1 MTLAI
6 VVPKINLNIM
16 DDQVL
21 QNLIRAA
28 SPCELPSADAVERFI
43 GEFHRRQ
50 SLIAM
55 QPSFFEKTEEQATT
69 FFAHFHLTVLAY
81 ASATAVAVFLS
92 VLILRSP
99 RLNSQRGMNAA
110 PLFSE
115 QLEAPLNYSSSSLHE
130 RIEPVTFDL
139 KKKIDDTNDVV
150 SPLSFIL
157 KRKSSASVRDF

>member
-1 MTLAI
+1 
-6 VVPKINLNIM
+6 M

-28 SPCELPSADAVERFI
+28 SPCDLPSADAVERFI

-55 QPSFFEKTEEQATT
+55 QPSFFEKMEEQVTT
-69 FFAHFHLTVLAY
+69 FFAHFHLPVLAY
-81 ASATAVAVFLS
+81 ASVTAVAVFLS

-99 RLNSQRGMNAA
+99 RLNSQRGMNAS

-115 QLEAPLNYSSSSLHE
+115 QLETPLNYSSSLEE

-139 KKKIDDTNDVV
+139 KKKIDATNDVV

-157 KRKSSASVRDF
+157 KRKSSASLKDF

>member
-1 MTLAI
+1 
-6 VVPKINLNIM
+6 M

-43 GEFHRRQ
+43 DEFHRRQ

-55 QPSFFEKTEEQATT
+55 QPSFFEKMEEQVTT
-69 FFAHFHLTVLAY
+69 FFAHFHLPVLAY
-81 ASATAVAVFLS
+81 ASVTAVAVFLS

-99 RLNSQRGMNAA
+99 RLNSQRGMNAS

-115 QLEAPLNYSSSSLHE
+115 QLETPLNYSSLLEE

-139 KKKIDDTNDVV
+139 KKKIDATNDVV
-150 SPLSFIL
+150 SPLPFVL
-157 KRKSSASVRDF
+157 KRKSSTSVKDF

>member
-1 MTLAI
+1 
-6 VVPKINLNIM
+6 M
-16 DDQVL
+16 DDQEL

-43 GEFHRRQ
+43 TEFHRRQ

-55 QPSFFEKTEEQATT
+55 QPTFLEKIEEQLAT
-69 FFAHFHLTVLAY
+69 FFSHFRLPVAAY

-115 QLEAPLNYSSSSLHE
+115 QLEAPLNYSSSSLQE

-139 KKKIDDTNDVV
+139 SKKIDQSNDVV

-157 KRKSSASVRDF
+157 KRKSSASLKDF

>member
-1 MTLAI
+1 
-6 VVPKINLNIM
+6 M

-28 SPCELPSADAVERFI
+28 SPCELPSPDAVERFI
-43 GEFHRRQ
+43 DEFHRRQ

-55 QPSFFEKTEEQATT
+55 QPSFLEKIQERVET
-69 FFAHFHLTVLAY
+69 FFAHFHLPVVAY

-99 RLNSQRGMNAA
+99 RLNHQRGVNAM

-115 QLEAPLNYSSSSLHE
+115 QLETPLNYSSPSLQQK
-130 RIEPVTFDL
+130 IEPVTFEL
-139 KKKIDDTNDVV
+139 KKKRDDTDDVV

-157 KRKSSASVRDF
+157 KRKSSTSVKDF

>member
-1 MTLAI
+1 
-6 VVPKINLNIM
+6 M

-21 QNLIRAA
+21 QDLIRAA
-28 SPCELPSADAVERFI
+28 NPCELPSADAVERFI

-55 QPSFFEKTEEQATT
+55 QPSFLEKMEEQLAT
-69 FFAHFHLTVLAY
+69 FFAHFHLPVVAY

-99 RLNSQRGMNAA
+99 RLNHQRGMNAM

-115 QLEAPLNYSSSSLHE
+115 QLETPLDYSSPLLQQ

-139 KKKIDDTNDVV
+139 KKKIDETDDVV

-157 KRKSSASVRDF
+157 KRKSSASMRDF

>member
-1 MTLAI
+1 
-6 VVPKINLNIM
+6 M

-28 SPCELPSADAVERFI
+28 TPCELPSADAVERFI

-55 QPSFFEKTEEQATT
+55 QPSFLEKMKEQLAT
-69 FFAHFHLTVLAY
+69 FFAHFHLPVVAY

-92 VLILRSP
+92 FLILRSP
-99 RLNSQRGMNAA
+99 RLNNLRGINAS

-115 QLEAPLNYSSSSLHE
+115 QLETPLNYYSSSLQK

-157 KRKSSASVRDF
+157 KRKSSTSVKDF

>member
-1 MTLAI
+1 
-6 VVPKINLNIM
+6 M

-50 SLIAM
+50 SLMAM
-55 QPSFFEKTEEQATT
+55 QPSFLEKMEEQLST
-69 FFAHFHLTVLAY
+69 FFAHFHLPVVAY
-81 ASATAVAVFLS
+81 ASVTAVAVFLS

-99 RLNSQRGMNAA
+99 RLNHQRGINNI

-115 QLEAPLNYSSSSLHE
+115 QLETPLNYSSPLLQQ

-157 KRKSSASVRDF
+157 KRKSSTSVKDF

>member
-1 MTLAI
+1 
-6 VVPKINLNIM
+6 M
-16 DDQVL
+16 DDQAL

-43 GEFHRRQ
+43 DEFHRRQ

-55 QPSFFEKTEEQATT
+55 QPSFFEKMEDQLAT
-69 FFAHFHLTVLAY
+69 FFSHFRLPVVAY
-81 ASATAVAVFLS
+81 ASVTAIAVFLS

-99 RLNSQRGMNAA
+99 RLNNQRGMNAS

-115 QLEAPLNYSSSSLHE
+115 HLETPLNYSSFLEE

-139 KKKIDDTNDVV
+139 KKKIDTTNDVV

-157 KRKSSASVRDF
+157 KRKSSASVKDF